1 MKPAK
6 KILCI
11 VLCILLGSLFPA
23 GVLAEEDPCASG
35 HDFGE
40 GVVTAPDCTEPGF
53 ITYTCSRCGES
64 YTEPGEAALGHDYT
78 AEVTTPA
85 TAETEGV
92 MTWTCSRCQD
102 SYTEVIPAAAPEPQS
117 AADSAEQEGEPS
129 GQEDPADG
137 LSSENGDAVPAEE
150 EDPSEGD
157 TEENTTP
164 EDPPANDTAPE
175 DPDKDAAADE
185 VITGTDPADPETA
198 ETDAGG
204 NGTAKKNAGVDSKT
218 AYPAFSRSQTVDD
231 VTVTVSADAGIF
243 PEDAVLSVIRVPA
256 SETEQSIEA
265 QRKEEQNVAL
275 SCSFRIGVSGTD
287 GRALQPAEGQ
297 KVRVSFSAKDAV
309 AAITVGQVWL
319 ISDDGTA
326 EKLDPGAADTDAG
339 SGGQTVLSVEDTEKE
354 NAEAGGSMVSIE
366 TDRLAVFTVEYIC
379 DSLRYVLSDGSETA
393 LSDILQ
399 TVGLT
404 GEPEAVQ
411 VSDPALFSV
420 SDETG
425 EWIIHPHQPFAEEE
439 RMTVSIGTAVYTI
452 LVSCEAPAF
461 YTVSVSACSNSSTAS
476 FSENTA
482 ITLMV
487 PRLDDQG
494 RLFVCWME
502 GGEVVTT
509 DREYRFLVT
518 ADRNLTAVYE

>member
-11 VLCILLGSLFPA
+11 VLCILFGSLFPA
-23 GVLAEEDPCASG
+23 GVLAEEDPCAGG

-40 GVVTAPDCTEPGF
+40 GVITAPGCTEPGCT
-53 ITYTCSRCGES
+53 TYTCSRCGET
-64 YTEPGEAALGHDYT
+64 YTEPGEAATGHDYT

-102 SYTEVIPAAAPEPQS
+102 SYTEAIPIEAADPQMPSDS
-117 AADSAEQEGEPS
+117 AAQDEEPS
-129 GQEDPADG
+129 MQEELAG
-137 LSSENGDAVPAEE
+137 GSSDEGGETVPAEGGS
-150 EDPSEGD
+150 PAEGYSSD
-157 TEENTTP
+157 ETTEEYTSQEEMT
-164 EDPPANDTAPE
+164 E
-175 DPDKDAAADE
+175 
-185 VITGTDPADPETA
+185 TDPADTVMPD
-198 ETDAGG
+198 TDPSTEKDKEEENG
-204 NGTAKKNAGVDSKT
+204 NNDPALC
-218 AYPAFSRSQTVDD
+218 PAFSRSQTVDD

-256 SETEQSIEA
+256 SETEQAIEA

-275 SCSFRIGVSGTD
+275 SCSFEIGVSGTD

-297 KVRVSFSAKDAV
+297 KVLVSFFAKDAV
-309 AAITVGQVWL
+309 EAITVGQVWL
-319 ISDDGTA
+319 ISDGGTA
-326 EKLDPGAADTDAG
+326 EKLDPGAADTDAD

-354 NAEAGGSMVSIE
+354 NEETGGSMVSIE
-366 TDRLAVFTVEYIC
+366 TDRLAIFTVEYIC

-393 LSDILQ
+393 LSDVLQ
-399 TVGLT
+399 AVGLT
-404 GEPEAVQ
+404 GESETVQ

-425 EWIIHPHQPFAEEE
+425 EWVIHPHQPFTEEE
-439 RMTVSIGTAVYTI
+439 RMTISIGTAVYTI
-452 LVSCEAPAF
+452 LVSCEEPAF

-476 FSENTA
+476 FSENTS

-509 DREYRFLVT
+509 DREYQFLVT
-518 ADRNLTAVYE
+518 ADRNLTAIYE